1 MGPSVPRLGA
11 VRCGKSCRS
20 LNVKDCSVTVSYG
33 RAVKAGQGLLRSVK
47 AVLARLCTSSQGL

>member
-33 RAVKAGQGLLRSVK
+33 RAVKAGRGRSRPV
-47 AVLARLCTSSQGL
+47 TFSQGGLGAVVYV